1 MSVFISYSTKDKDF
15 VDKLSIELVK
25 KRIHVWLD
33 KWAMK
38 PGDSL
43 IDKIQ
48 EGLTDSAYLLVVLSH
63 NSLV

>member
-38 PGDSL
+38 PGD
-43 IDKIQ
+43 
-48 EGLTDSAYLLVVLSH
+48 
-63 NSLV
+63 